1 MNTYLEKLF
10 DKHNISK
17 KNRYEINQI
26 YNLLPVNKQQNLINN
41 FEKLAYKLHIIED
54 ELNKEREILVW
65 KALDNIKDVIKLIR
79 KEKSM
84 EQTKWQIGFLK
95 QKIHS

>member
-65 KALDNIKDVIKLIR
+65 NALDNIKDVIKLIR